1 MELLYENQILRMPPG
16 TVENIRKIHDLDK
29 PERLDEAIK
38 ILDDWIQKQDHLI
51 KKDFSRVYLEKTLIS
66 CKGSVEKAKKQ
77 IDRLCTMKTLNPKFF
92 TKTNVKAELQNILR
106 VALLIPL
113 PTLTDD
119 YYRVLLVKIR
129 SFDLTSESFM
139 LYFQYCLI
147 LCEYIKANDYVNG
160 FIIIYD
166 CRELNMFDVV
176 SKMSTV
182 ELQQFITI
190 LIEGYGARMK
200 SIHILT
206 ESKAIELIINTVK
219 QFISEKVGNRMYV
232 QRTLEDLHKD
242 VPKNILPVEYGGTEK
257 SLDILQEEMVRELS
271 KEEYVDYVKMMFNAR
286 TEEGKR
292 NAGKFNEEYLGMPGS
307 FRALSVD

>member
-38 ILDDWIQKQDHLI
+38 ILDDWIQKQEHLV
-51 KKDFSRVYLEKTLIS
+51 KKDFSRMYLEKTLIS

-92 TKTNVKAELQNILR
+92 TKTNVKAELQNVLR
-106 VALLIPL
+106 VASLIPL

-200 SIHILT
+200 SIHMLT
-206 ESKAIELIINTVK
+206 NSKAIELIINTVK

-257 SLDILQEEMVRELS
+257 SLDIMQEEMVKELS

>member
-1 MELLYENQILRMPPG
+1 MLSG
-16 TVENIRKIHDLDK
+16 K
-29 PERLDEAIK
+29 
-38 ILDDWIQKQDHLI
+38 
-51 KKDFSRVYLEKTLIS
+51 VYLEKTLIS

-77 IDRLCTMKTLNPKFF
+77 IDRLCTMKTLLPKFF
-92 TKTNVKAELQNILR
+92 TKTNVKAELQNILK
-106 VALLIPL
+106 VASLLPL
-113 PTLTDD
+113 PTPTDD
-119 YYRVLLVKIR
+119 YYRVLLIKIK
-129 SFDLTSESFM
+129 SFNFTSESFM

-166 CRELNMFDVV
+166 CRELNMFDIV

-182 ELQQFITI
+182 DLQQFVTI
-190 LIEGYGARMK
+190 LVEGYGARMK
-200 SIHILT
+200 SINIVT

-232 QRTLEDLHKD
+232 QRTLEDLHKV
-242 VPKNILPVEYGGTEK
+242 VPKHILPVEYGGTEK
-257 SLDILQEEMVRELS
+257 SVEILQEEMVQELS
-271 KEEYVDYVKMMFNAR
+271 KEEYVDYVKMMFSAR

-292 NAGKFNEEYLGMPGS
+292 NAEKFNQEYLGMPGS

>member
-1 MELLYENQILRMPPG
+1 TWSFG
-16 TVENIRKIHDLDK
+16 SVRKK
-29 PERLDEAIK
+29 TK
-38 ILDDWIQKQDHLI
+38 ITC
-51 KKDFSRVYLEKTLIS
+51 FSKIISGKVYLEKTLIS

-77 IDRLCTMKTLNPKFF
+77 IDRLCTMKTLIPKFF
-92 TKTNVKAELQNILR
+92 SKTNVKEELQNILK
-106 VALLIPL
+106 VACLIPL
-113 PTLTDD
+113 PTPTDD

-190 LIEGYGARMK
+190 LVEGYGARMK
-200 SIHILT
+200 SINIVT
-206 ESKAIELIINTVK
+206 ESKAVELIINTVK
-219 QFISEKVGNRMYV
+219 QFISEKVGNRMSV
-232 QRTLEDLHKD
+232 QRTLEDLQN
-242 VPKNILPVEYGGTEK
+242 VIPKHILPVEYGGTEK
-257 SLDILQEEMVRELS
+257 SVEVLQDEMVEELS
-271 KEEYVDYVKMMFNAR
+271 KEEYVDYVKMMFSAR

-292 NAGKFNEEYLGMPGS
+292 NIGKFNEEYLGMPGS